1 MAIDLEQL
9 VSSSRAGFT
18 RMGVECRRLHERID
32 EHILEFGRFTD
43 KFIINGD
50 SITVAGA
57 NMGMEGYIDSNTSTT
72 VAPITIAVKGR
83 QLVPTQAALAVEL
96 ESFTM

>member
-1 MAIDLEQL
+1 
-9 VSSSRAGFT
+9 
-18 RMGVECRRLHERID
+18 
-32 EHILEFGRFTD
+32 
-43 KFIINGD
+43 
-50 SITVAGA
+50 
-57 NMGMEGYIDSNTSTT
+57 MGMEGYIDSNTSTT